1 MKGYEMSN
9 TTKFTVE
16 GPMTLAYFASE
27 RYSKRVFLKPDG
39 GSGDDCAVV
48 GGQDCGESLEAK
60 ISEEIGFPT
69 DAEFEEVFR
78 KMDELRSQG
87 LRTEDGVPDT
97 TREVQLRITVE
108 VL

>member
-1 MKGYEMSN
+1 MSN

-27 RYSKRVFLKPDG
+27 RYSKRVFLKSDRG
-39 GSGDDCAVV
+39 DADDCVV
-48 GGQDCGESLEAK
+48 AGAQDCGESLEAK
-60 ISEEIGFPT
+60 INEEIGFPT
-69 DAEFEEVFR
+69 DTEFEAVFK
-78 KMDELRSQG
+78 KMDELRAQG
-87 LRTEDGVPDT
+87 LRTEDGVPDA